1 MLPESERKRLICL
14 CPLKGVLDI
23 ISRKWALLTIA
34 AIGNHGSV
42 RYNGLLKELEG
53 ISPKTLADTLKALQ
67 GAGLIKRRSFNEIPP
82 RVEYSLTED
91 GVKLREAVLP
101 LLKWAASRTPEKEC
115 PMLKIRA
122 ELP

>member
-1 MLPESERKRLICL
+1 MPQESKRKKLTYY
-14 CPLKGVLDI
+14 CPLTGLIDV
-23 ISRKWALLTIA
+23 ISRKWALFTIA
-34 AIGNHGSV
+34 AIGNHGSL

-91 GVKLREAVLP
+91 GAKLRDAILP
-101 LLKWAASRTPEKEC
+101 LLKWAASRTTQKEC
-115 PMLKIRA
+115 PMLKVQ
-122 ELP
+122 EPL

>member
-1 MLPESERKRLICL
+1 MHSESKRKKLVYL
-14 CPLKGVLDI
+14 CPLKGIIDI

-34 AIGNHGSV
+34 AIGNHGTL

-67 GAGLIKRRSFNEIPP
+67 GAGLITRRSFNEIPP

-91 GVKLREAVLP
+91 GAKLREAVLP
-101 LLKWAASRTPEKEC
+101 LLKWAASRAPEREC
-115 PMLKIRA
+115 PMLKIQ
-122 ELP
+122 EKLP

>member
-1 MLPESERKRLICL
+1 MPRESKGKKLAYH
-14 CPLKGVLDI
+14 CPLTGLIDV

-34 AIGNHGSV
+34 AIGNYGSL

-67 GAGLIKRRSFNEIPP
+67 NAGLIKRQSFNEIPP

-91 GVKLREAVLP
+91 GAKLRKAILP
-101 LLKWAASRTPEKEC
+101 LLRWAASRTTKKEC
-115 PMLKIRA
+115 PMLKVL
-122 ELP
+122 EESP